1 MRENYGFYSVGS
13 GRLRNGFGLVR
24 PPGHHAERSQ
34 PLGFCYFNN
43 VAIAAKQYVS
53 NFNQRVAILDWV
65 SCEFELLLTPSALHL
80 LWANQHLQITV
91 SVYRPVCTIWQLTR
105 STEHVFILWNPT
117 TAQTLTHKN
126 MRIKTTRLSSFF
138 THTLSQ
144 PLLTFLLRPMLA
156 VMVLWSS

>member
-80 LWANQHLQITV
+80 L
-91 SVYRPVCTIWQLTR
+91 
-105 STEHVFILWNPT
+105 
-117 TAQTLTHKN
+117 
-126 MRIKTTRLSSFF
+126 
-138 THTLSQ
+138 
-144 PLLTFLLRPMLA
+144 
-156 VMVLWSS
+156 

>member
-1 MRENYGFYSVGS
+1 M
-13 GRLRNGFGLVR
+13 VR

-80 LWANQHLQITV
+80 L
-91 SVYRPVCTIWQLTR
+91 
-105 STEHVFILWNPT
+105 
-117 TAQTLTHKN
+117 
-126 MRIKTTRLSSFF
+126 
-138 THTLSQ
+138 
-144 PLLTFLLRPMLA
+144 
-156 VMVLWSS
+156 